1 MAEEEKSGPPPRG
14 RRRRGRGRSRAS
26 VSNRPVPLHKRSAS
40 HFQRGDRQRGQ
51 EYFQEDRVRL
61 SVDGSRARARVE
73 GTERQAYSVGLDWS
87 AVGDRVLHAFCECPR
102 FADRRPCKHVWATLL
117 ALENVLESQPPGRDR
132 VSLRKDRAA
141 AWRDLGISAD
151 RPRAPARP
159 GRRAH
164 HARPPRQRRRAT
176 SGAGLWRSQLA
187 AIGESSGR
195 FARQRERAKPPAA
208 DVLLLVNTSASLGTS
223 GLILDVFGRKHGRGK
238 QAGKLKRASID
249 PERLEGLLQPAS
261 PPERRSPAGRSPETG
276 LEAMGLLESGPVEA
290 GAGALAPEAPDPGEP
305 AAAVDREE
313 PLSIVTAL
321 PVTPPGPKGRSRRKP
336 QKAQAAQVQRL
347 RLPKGLFGRLL
358 PDLCNRRL
366 LGWWDGRR
374 IGDPR
379 PLYWDSGEPWR
390 LALRLEHYTAGSTRL
405 TGGLERNG
413 QVVALSE
420 PKLILGGNTGPD
432 HGGGGLPLV
441 LFGDSLARLEAGSE
455 RYLPWIT
462 LLRGAGEV
470 IIPKEDL
477 EEALTTLLELPDLPR
492 IEAPSDL
499 QLTEETSPL
508 HPRLFLEADSAP
520 EWMDPPLLAE
530 LSFDYGEVRVS
541 ASDPRAAIVD
551 WQAQKYLRRDMDE
564 EHTALVRLLELGV
577 HPVESAAGHELEI
590 SPRELPAVAEPL
602 LTEGWT
608 VEAHG
613 HPVRPPSPPALRV
626 ESGIDWFEL
635 SGSMDFDGDPVELKA
650 VLEAISKGDRFIEL
664 GDGSKGLLPST
675 WMETYDSLAQLA
687 HDSSDDGLRFLPSQ
701 ALLVDALLTAM
712 PPANVDRAFAELRQK
727 LQTFDRIKPKRELKS
742 FGGTLREYQRHG
754 LGWLSFLREFGLG
767 GVLADDM
774 GLGKTV
780 QVLALLQAYRTK
792 AKSTG
797 LPSLVVAPRSLVY
810 NWIDEAARFTPK
822 LKFVEYAGPSREALR
837 ERLSE
842 FDVLV
847 TTYGTMRLDIG
858 FLATVEFDTV
868 ILDEAQAI
876 KNPASQTAKAAGLLG
891 ARNRL
896 ALTGTPIE
904 NHLGELGSIF
914 EFLNPGLLGRLPKL
928 EVMTSGRHASGNEL
942 KLVAQGVRPF
952 ILRRTKAQVLPDLP
966 DKTEQVLFCS
976 LRPPQQE
983 IYDKVRA
990 SYQASLLEQV
1000 EAKGVGGSAIQVLEA
1015 LLRLRQVACHP
1026 GLVDPEWEEA
1036 GSAKLEALFEQVD
1049 EILDEGHKVLMFSQ
1063 FTKLLA
1069 YVRRELDQRSQT
1081 YAYLDGQTRKRA
1093 EVVERFQTDPECNL
1107 FLISLKAGGTGLNLT
1122 AAGYVF
1128 LLDPWWNP
1136 AVEAQAI
1143 DRAHRIGQ
1151 NKPVFAYRMIAR
1163 DTVEE
1168 KILELQRSKRQI
1180 ASAILDQDAG
1190 EGQSLRDLT
1199 AEDLRM
1205 LLS

>member
-1 MAEEEKSGPPPRG
+1 MTATKKTGSPPRG
-14 RRRRGRGRSRAS
+14 RRRRGRGRVHAAD
-26 VSNRPVPLHKRSAS
+26 NRPVPLHKRSAS

-51 EYFQEDRVRL
+51 EYFQERRVRL
-61 SVDGSRARARVE
+61 EVDGSRARARVE
-73 GTERQAYSVGLDWS
+73 GTERQSYAVGVDWS
-87 AVGDRVLHAFCECPR
+87 RVADRVLHAFCECPR
-102 FADRRPCKHVWATLL
+102 FADRRPCKHLWATLL
-117 ALENVLESQPPGRDR
+117 ALESALESQPPGRDR

-141 AWRDLGISAD
+141 SWRDLGVSAD
-151 RPRAPARP
+151 HVERPRTLP
-159 GRRAH
+159 GHRAH
-164 HARPPRQRRRAT
+164 HARPPRQRRGRANAA
-176 SGAGLWRSQLA
+176 SLWRSQLA
-187 AIGESSGR
+187 ALGAEVGGR
-195 FARQRERAKPPAA
+195 YRSVAPPPAHA
-208 DVLLLVNTSASLGTS
+208 TPGLDLRLLVNTTASAGTN
-223 GLILDVFGRKHGRGK
+223 GLIVDVFGRVLGRGK
-238 QAGKLKRASID
+238 QNGPVRLKRASVD
-249 PERLEGLLQPAS
+249 PGLVETLLQPVAFRGGGPS
-261 PPERRSPAGRSPETG
+261 ST
-276 LEAMGLLESGPVEA
+276 GLLETGSVGD
-290 GAGALAPEAPDPGEP
+290 DPREVEP
-305 AAAVDREE
+305 AQSTPNAEE
-313 PLSIVTAL
+313 QVAIVTAL
-321 PVTPPGPKGRSRRKP
+321 PPAPTGPKGRSRRKP
-336 QKAQAAQVQRL
+336 VAPQTDQVQRL
-347 RLPKGLFGRLL
+347 WLPQSLYTRLL
-358 PDLCNRRL
+358 PHLCAQGV

-374 IGDPR
+374 IGDPK
-379 PLYWDSGEPWR
+379 PLDWDEGPPWR
-390 LALRLEHYTAGSTRL
+390 LELRLEHYTAGAARL
-405 TGGLERNG
+405 TAGFARNG
-413 QVVALSE
+413 KTVALSE
-420 PKLILGGNTGPD
+420 PKLILEGGSDSPA
-432 HGGGGLPLV
+432 LV
-441 LFGDSLARLEAGSE
+441 MFAGSIASLETGSE
-455 RYLPWIT
+455 RHLPWIT
-462 LLRGAGEV
+462 LMRGAGE
-470 IIPKEDL
+470 ILIPKEDL
-477 EEALTTLLELPDLPR
+477 EDALTTLLELPDLPAL
-492 IEAPSDL
+492 EAPDDL
-499 QLTEETSPL
+499 RLSEETSPL

-530 LSFDYGEVRVS
+530 LSFDYGQVRVD
-541 ASDPRAAIVD
+541 AGDPRAAIVD
-551 WQAQKYLRRDMDE
+551 WEAQKFLRRDMDG
-564 EHTALVRLLELGV
+564 EHAALVRLLELGV
-577 HPVESAAGHELEI
+577 HPVESVEGHVLEVI
-590 SPRELPAVAEPL
+590 PRELPAVAEPL
-602 LTEGWT
+602 LADGWT

-613 HPVRPPSPPALRV
+613 QPLRPPSPPALRV
-626 ESGIDWFEL
+626 KSGIDWFEL
-635 SGSMDFDGDPVELKA
+635 SGSMDFDGDPVELRA

-664 GDGSKGLLPST
+664 GDGSRGLLPTS
-675 WMETYDSLAQLA
+675 WMETYGSLAELA
-687 HDSSDDGLRFLPSQ
+687 QDASDDGLRFLPSQ

-712 PPANVDRAFAELRQK
+712 PPANVDAAFAKLRKK
-727 LQTFDRIKPKRELKS
+727 LATFDSIKPKRELKS
-742 FGGTLREYQRHG
+742 FVGTLREYQRHG

-780 QVLALLQAYRTK
+780 QVLALLQAYRTP

-822 LKFVEYAGPSREALR
+822 LRCVEYVGPARMALR
-837 ERLSE
+837 DHLADY
-842 FDVLV
+842 DVLV
-847 TTYGTMRLDIG
+847 TTYGTMRRDIG
-858 FLATVEFDTV
+858 FLATVELDTV

-876 KNPASQTAKAAGLLG
+876 KNPASQTAKASGLFN

-928 EVMTSGRHASGNEL
+928 DVLASGRNASGSEL
-942 KLVAQGVRPF
+942 KRVAQGIRPF

-976 LRPPQQE
+976 LRPPQRE

-990 SYQASLLEQV
+990 SYQASLLKQV

-1036 GSAKLEALFEQVD
+1036 GSAKLEALFEQVA
-1049 EILDEGHKVLMFSQ
+1049 EILDEGHKVLLFSQ

-1069 YVRRELDQRSQT
+1069 YVRRHLDERGQT

-1093 EVVERFQTDPECNL
+1093 EVVERFQTEPECNL

-1180 ASAILDQDAG
+1180 ADAILGDG
-1190 EGQSLRDLT
+1190 EGGESQSLRDLT

>member
-1 MAEEEKSGPPPRG
+1 M
-14 RRRRGRGRSRAS
+14 
-26 VSNRPVPLHKRSAS
+26 
-40 HFQRGDRQRGQ
+40 
-51 EYFQEDRVRL
+51 
-61 SVDGSRARARVE
+61 
-73 GTERQAYSVGLDWS
+73 
-87 AVGDRVLHAFCECPR
+87 
-102 FADRRPCKHVWATLL
+102 
-117 ALENVLESQPPGRDR
+117 
-132 VSLRKDRAA
+132 
-141 AWRDLGISAD
+141 
-151 RPRAPARP
+151 
-159 GRRAH
+159 
-164 HARPPRQRRRAT
+164 
-176 SGAGLWRSQLA
+176 WRSQLA
-187 AIGESSGR
+187 AIGDNTGR
-195 FARQRERAKPPAA
+195 FPLPGKRKPPPPV
-208 DVLLLVNTSASLGTS
+208 DVLLLVNTTASAGTN
-223 GLILDVFGRKHGRGK
+223 GLILDVFGRKLGARGK
-238 QAGKLKRASID
+238 QAGKLKRAGID
-249 PERLEGLLQPAS
+249 PERLEVLLQPSAT
-261 PPERRSPAGRSPETG
+261 PER
-276 LEAMGLLESGPVEA
+276 EAPDVTLQAIGLLESASGASNVTEIEVTDGPPVPAES
-290 GAGALAPEAPDPGEP
+290 EP
-305 AAAVDREE
+305 ADKEV
-313 PLSIVTAL
+313 PVTVITAL
-321 PVTPPGPKGRSRRKP
+321 PVTPVGPKNRSRRKP
-336 QKAQAAQVQRL
+336 AKNMPVPQVQRF
-347 RLPKGLFGRLL
+347 RLPHKLYERL
-358 PDLCNRRL
+358 PELCHRRI

-379 PLYWDSGEPWR
+379 PLSWDDGPPWR
-390 LALRLEHYTAGSTRL
+390 LALRLEHHTAGSARL

-413 QVVALSE
+413 RAVALSE
-420 PKLILGGNTGPD
+420 PKLILGDDSGVESVGGTALVMFPD
-432 HGGGGLPLV
+432 T
-441 LFGDSLARLEAGSE
+441 FARLEVGSE
-455 RYLPWIT
+455 RYLPWIK
-462 LLRGAGEV
+462 LLRGAGEI
-470 IIPKEDL
+470 IIPREDL
-477 EEALTTLLELPDLPR
+477 EEALTMLLELPDLPP
-492 IEAPSDL
+492 IEAPEDL
-499 QLTEETSPL
+499 QLTEETSPM
-508 HPRLFLEADSAP
+508 HPRLFFEADSAP

-541 ASDPRAAIVD
+541 AGDPRAAIVD
-551 WQAQKYLRRDMDE
+551 WQAQKYLRRDMDG
-564 EHTALVRLLELGV
+564 EHAALVRLLELGV

-602 LTEGWT
+602 LAEGWT

-613 HPVRPPSPPALRV
+613 QPLRPPSPPALRV

-635 SGSMDFDGDPVELKA
+635 SGSMDFDGDPVELNE
-650 VLEAISKGDRFIEL
+650 VLAAISKGDRFIEL
-664 GDGSKGLLPST
+664 EDGSKGLLPSA

-687 HDSSDDGLRFLPSQ
+687 HDSSDEGLRFLPSQ

-727 LQTFDRIKPKRELKS
+727 LSTFDRIKPKKELKS
-742 FGGTLREYQRHG
+742 FNGTLREYQRHG

-797 LPSLVVAPRSLVY
+797 IPWLVVAPRSLVY
-810 NWIDEAARFTPK
+810 NWIDEASRFTPK
-822 LKFVEYAGPSREALR
+822 LKVVEYAGPSREALR
-837 ERLSE
+837 ERLLD
-842 FDVLV
+842 FDLLV
-847 TTYGTMRLDIG
+847 TTYGTMRRDIG

-876 KNPASQTAKAAGLLG
+876 KNPASQTAKASGLMN
-891 ARNRL
+891 ARHRL

-928 EVMTSGRHASGNEL
+928 EVLTSGRNASGNEL

-990 SYQASLLEQV
+990 SYQASLLKQV
-1000 EAKGVGGSAIQVLEA
+1000 EKKGVGGSAIQVLEA

-1036 GSAKLEALFEQVD
+1036 GSAKLEALFEQVT
-1049 EILDEGHKVLMFSQ
+1049 EILDEGHKVLLFSQ

-1069 YVRRELDQRSQT
+1069 YVRKELDRRNQT
-1081 YAYLDGQTRKRA
+1081 YAYLDGQTRNRA
-1093 EVVERFQTDPECNL
+1093 EVVERFQTEPDCNL

-1168 KILELQRSKRQI
+1168 KILELQRSKRKI
-1180 ASAILDQDAG
+1180 ASAILDEEADA
-1190 EGQSLRDLT
+1190 GQSLRDLT
-1199 AEDLRM
+1199 ADDLRM